1 MLYLCKK
8 NDRQGGEIMEF
19 SVDKKI
25 TIPLRLAG
33 IIAAAVLLSFPV
45 SKYIKEEK
53 FRPAELNDFTAE
65 QIQRAQ
71 DKESSFEY
79 RLNALM
85 PLNRNYVFSP
95 LGVKL
100 SLIIAANGTSG
111 WTQKEILSALGYN
124 NMNYAN
130 GIYRN
135 TAKENV
141 DKLAVS
147 GWINTDKGSAL
158 NRAYAREMNRLYKA
172 EISEVSNFNAR
183 SKINKW
189 CEEHTNGLIPYAAD
203 KTNFELL
210 ITSAVYFDE
219 KWEQEFDGRFTHSG
233 VFTQR
238 DGKPVKTDFM
248 HGEFI
253 ARYYEDENVKILEKR
268 YRDTHYAMYFVLSGD
283 KRVDISKYLEKF
295 DGEFSED
302 MWHEVWADIPKFT
315 INGAYGLVP
324 ALETVGIKS
333 AFDKSKDAEQG
344 FCIDEML
351 QSCIIAID
359 EEGTVA
365 AAVTETNAEFAASPG
380 ERVKYFVADTPFA
393 YCLADTKSQE
403 ILFLGEFAYIG

>member
-1 MLYLCKK
+1 
-8 NDRQGGEIMEF
+8 MEF
-19 SVDKKI
+19 SVDRKI
-25 TIPLRLAG
+25 TFPLRIIG

-45 SKYIKEEK
+45 SKYLREEK
-53 FRPAELNDFTAE
+53 FKPDRLNDFTTE
-65 QIQRAQ
+65 QVQRAQ

-85 PLNRNYVFSP
+85 PLDRNYVFSP

-100 SLIIAANGTSG
+100 SLIIAANGTG
-111 WTQKEILSALGYN
+111 GYTQKEILSALGYG

-130 GIYRN
+130 GIFRN
-135 TAKENV
+135 TAKENA

-158 NRAYAREMNRLYKA
+158 NRAYAWEMNRLYNA

-183 SKINKW
+183 GKINKW
-189 CEEHTNGLIPYAAD
+189 CEEHTNGLIPCAAAKSD
-203 KTNFELL
+203 FELL

-219 KWEQEFDGRFTHSG
+219 KWEQQFDGRSTHSG

-238 DGKPVKTDFM
+238 DGKTAKTDFM

-253 ARYYEDENVKILEKR
+253 ARYYEDEDVKILEKR

-283 KRVDISKYLEKF
+283 KRVDISKYLDKFKGEYDEEKF
-295 DGEFSED
+295 YGSDPD
-302 MWHEVWADIPKFT
+302 NMWYEVWADIPKFE
-315 INGAYGLVP
+315 INGAYSLVP
-324 ALETVGIKS
+324 ALETVGIKC

-351 QSCIIAID
+351 QSCIISVD

-365 AAVTETNAEFAASPG
+365 AAVTETNAELAVSPG
-380 ERVKYFVADTPFA
+380 EKVKYFVADTPFT
-393 YCLADTKSQE
+393 YCLADTNSRE
-403 ILFLGEFAYIG
+403 ILFLGEFAYIK